1 MPDEPTPTG
10 GLPSESRPDAA
21 RSPGPARPAPA
32 SAPNRRGR
40 RDVPPFPLLT
50 PEEWRAPEAALRRM
64 YAGAEARAI
73 ANADWYLEDRVR
85 KRVPS
90 QILRGLAILLGA
102 AGALQPLAATAGSSD
117 GSLAW
122 GYVLLAAAGVCVAF
136 DHFLGLSS
144 GWMRDMVAA
153 QRIQHR
159 LVEFQLDW
167 AAMNARDAIGPDQS
181 TVHEYLELLRSFM
194 SDISLITAE
203 ETSEWV
209 SDFQTAVSQLNNQA
223 GNR

>member
-1 MPDEPTPTG
+1 
-10 GLPSESRPDAA
+10 
-21 RSPGPARPAPA
+21 
-32 SAPNRRGR
+32 
-40 RDVPPFPLLT
+40 
-50 PEEWRAPEAALRRM
+50 M

-73 ANADWYLEDRVR
+73 ANADWYLADRVR
-85 KRVPS
+85 KRVAAR
-90 QILRGLAILLGA
+90 ILRGLAIVLGA
-102 AGALQPLAATAGSSD
+102 AGALQPLATAGSSD

-122 GYVLLAAAGVCVAF
+122 GYVLLAAAAVCIAF

-144 GWMRDMVAA
+144 GWMRDMVTT

-181 TVHEYLELLRSFM
+181 SVHDYLALLRSFM
-194 SDISLITAE
+194 SDISVITAE

-209 SDFQTAVSQLNNQA
+209 SDFQTAVAQLNNPT